1 MHRIYLVITFVAV
14 TGLVLGAL
22 VALETMLSR

>member
-1 MHRIYLVITFVAV
+1 MNLDAGYMFLGLVLVVV

-22 VALETMLSR
+22 VASF